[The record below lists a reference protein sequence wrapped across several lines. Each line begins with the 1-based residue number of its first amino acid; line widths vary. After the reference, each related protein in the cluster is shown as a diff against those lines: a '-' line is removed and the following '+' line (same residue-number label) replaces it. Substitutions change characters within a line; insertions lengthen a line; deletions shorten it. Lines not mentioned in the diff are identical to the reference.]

1 MVSAAGFEPARD
13 SKMMGYNR
21 QPTYH
26 ARTVTAL
33 CIKALTGLES
43 RNWPI
48 IPLVIK
54 EQPASSVVSCRIRI
68 ALRLYIPPRAQK
80 LLCASYAYGT
90 TRFAYNTGL
99 VCLVCLYLLHLAR
112 LYSSSLTMQ
121 H

>member
-1 MVSAAGFEPARD
+1 
-13 SKMMGYNR
+13 MMGYNR

-68 ALRLYIPPRAQK
+68 ALRLYIPPRAQIDSK
-80 LLCASYAYGT
+80 AGNR
-90 TRFAYNTGL
+90 TRIFRHMSERPTINRTH
-99 VCLVCLYLLHLAR
+99 VH
-112 LYSSSLTMQ
+112 YSRF
-121 H
+121 

>member
-1 MVSAAGFEPARD
+1 
-13 SKMMGYNR
+13 MMGYNR

-68 ALRLYIPPRAQK
+68 ALRLYIPPRAHK
-80 LLCASYAYGT
+80 L
-90 TRFAYNTGL
+90 N
-99 VCLVCLYLLHLAR
+99 
-112 LYSSSLTMQ
+112 SSRRESPFYYQ
-121 H
+121 AHAIPSDSP